1 MSYIKGKFKHIIF
14 ESESGYRVGLFKVN
28 ETDDE
33 DIPTNKQITYTGYF
47 MKTNENDTYILNG
60 KYIFHDRYGY
70 QFSADNYEKVV
81 PEGKEAIID
90 FLTSSFVKGC
100 GDATAKKIYKVFGD
114 DSLIKIKEN
123 KSNLELVDGINEKK
137 RDQIYN
143 SICKYFDNDILIVE
157 LKSMGFSVKETMNL
171 INKFGK
177 KIKDI
182 INKNIYDLIDE
193 VNFKKLDEIFL
204 SNNNIDDERRVK
216 ACIIETIKYL
226 TFSSGDI
233 YLYKE
238 EIISGL
244 KKLYGINVEIDSY
257 INYLFNIGR
266 IAIKKDKI
274 YLKEDYDD
282 EVFIAD
288 YLGKLDSLS
297 VRNINID
304 KYINKAEKELEI
316 KYNDEQKEAIKS
328 ALLNNISVITGG
340 PGTGK
345 TTIIKGIIKTYSLIY
360 KVSDNKVLEHVLL
373 LAPTGRA
380 SKRMSES
387 TGYGASTIHRFLK
400 WDKENNIFNIN
411 ELNSV
416 HYNLIIIDESS
427 MIDNHLMAS
436 LLRGLDIF
444 NTQIVLVGDEYQLP
458 SVGPGLVLNDIIN
471 TDIRHIRLDKIY
483 RQSSKSYIPTVAKN
497 IKDKVREIV
506 PNGDDFSFINCDNLN
521 IKNIIIKLLDK
532 MKDKN
537 IDINSVQV
545 LAPMYKGEN
554 GIDNLNILLQEYF
567 NPIVRDSDELRI
579 GPITYRVGD
588 KMLNLVN
595 DVDNNIFNGDI
606 GYICEIDA
614 KSKKNVLSIDYDGN
628 IVEYKR
634 EDLISV
640 THAYAITIH
649 KSQGSEFDYVIMPMS
664 LSYNRMLYNK
674 LLYTGV
680 SRAKKSLIIVGDR
693 DAYLKAISND
703 YSFKRKTTLNELIMN
718 KISKK

>member
-14 ESESGYRVGLFKVN
+14 ESESGYRVGLFKVT
-28 ETDDE
+28 ETNDE
-33 DIPTNKQITYTGYF
+33 DIPINKLITYTGYF
-47 MKTNENDTYILNG
+47 MKTNDNDTYLLNG

-70 QFSADNYEKVV
+70 QFSADNYEKIV
-81 PEGKEAIID
+81 PEGKEAIIE

-100 GDATAKKIYKVFGD
+100 GEATAKKIYKVFGN
-114 DSLIKIKEN
+114 DSLVKIKEN
-123 KSNLELVDGINEKK
+123 KSNLELVDGISEKK
-137 RDQIYN
+137 REQIYN
-143 SICKYFDNDILIVE
+143 SICKYFDNDALIVE
-157 LKSMGFSVKETMNL
+157 LKNMGFSVKETMNL

-204 SNNNIDDERRVK
+204 SNNNLDDERRVK

-233 YLYKE
+233 YLDRD
-238 EIISGL
+238 EINSGL
-244 KKLYGINVEIDSY
+244 KRLFGINIEIDSY
-257 INYLFNIGR
+257 INYLFNVGK

-288 YLGKLDSLS
+288 YLSKLYSLS

-316 KYNDEQKEAIKS
+316 KYNDEQKEAIKRS
-328 ALLNNISVITGG
+328 LVNNISVITGG

-360 KVSDNKVLEHVLL
+360 KVSDNKISEHVLL

-416 HYNLIIIDESS
+416 HYNLIIVDESS

-471 TDIRHIRLDKIY
+471 TDISHIRLNKIY
-483 RQSSKSYIPTVAKN
+483 RQSNKSYIPTVAKN
-497 IKDKVREIV
+497 IKDKVMEIV
-506 PNGDDFSFINCDNLN
+506 PSGDDFSFISCDNLS
-521 IKNIIIKLLDK
+521 IKSVIIKLLDK

-537 IDINSVQV
+537 ININNVQV

-567 NPIVRDSDELRI
+567 NPIVRDDEELKI

-606 GYICEIDA
+606 GYICDVDA
-614 KSKKNVLSIDYDGN
+614 KSKKNILSIDYDGN

-649 KSQGSEFDYVIMPMS
+649 KAQGSEFDYVIMPMS

-693 DAYLKAISND
+693 DAYLKAIGND
-703 YSFKRKTTLNELIMN
+703 YSFKRKTTLNELIMH
-718 KISKK
+718 KIKK

>member
-14 ESESGYRVGLFKVN
+14 ESESGYRVGLFKVT
-28 ETDDE
+28 ETNDE
-33 DIPTNKQITYTGYF
+33 DIPTNKLITYTGYF
-47 MKTNENDTYILNG
+47 MKTNDNDTYLLNG

-70 QFSADNYEKVV
+70 QFSADNYEKIV
-81 PEGKEAIID
+81 PEGKEAIIE

-100 GDATAKKIYKVFGD
+100 GEATAKKIYKVFGD
-114 DSLIKIKEN
+114 DSLVKIKEN
-123 KSNLELVDGINEKK
+123 KSNLELVDGISEKK
-137 RDQIYN
+137 REQIYN
-143 SICKYFDNDILIVE
+143 SICKYFDNDALIVE
-157 LKSMGFSVKETMNL
+157 LKNMGFSVKETMNL

-204 SNNNIDDERRVK
+204 SNNNLDDERRVK

-233 YLYKE
+233 YLDRD
-238 EIISGL
+238 EINSGL
-244 KKLYGINVEIDSY
+244 KRLYGINIEIDNY
-257 INYLFNIGR
+257 INYLFNVGK

-288 YLGKLDSLS
+288 YLSKLYSLS

-316 KYNDEQKEAIKS
+316 KYNDEQKEAIKR
-328 ALLNNISVITGG
+328 ALVNNISVITGG

-360 KVSDNKVLEHVLL
+360 KVSDNKISEHVLL

-416 HYNLIIIDESS
+416 HYNLIIVDESS

-471 TDIRHIRLDKIY
+471 TDISHIRLNKIY
-483 RQSSKSYIPTVAKN
+483 RQSNKSYIPTVAKN
-497 IKDKVREIV
+497 IKDKVMEIV
-506 PNGDDFSFINCDNLN
+506 PSGDDFSFISCDNLS
-521 IKNIIIKLLDK
+521 IKSVIIKLLDK

-537 IDINSVQV
+537 ININNVQV

-567 NPIVRDSDELRI
+567 NPIVKDDEELKI

-606 GYICEIDA
+606 GYICDVDA
-614 KSKKNVLSIDYDGN
+614 KSKKNILSIDYDGN
-628 IVEYKR
+628 IVDYKR

-649 KSQGSEFDYVIMPMS
+649 KAQGSEFDYVIMPMS

-693 DAYLKAISND
+693 DAYLKAIGND
-703 YSFKRKTTLNELIMN
+703 YSFKRKTTLNELIMH
-718 KISKK
+718 KIKK

>member
-14 ESESGYRVGLFKVN
+14 ESESGYRVGLFKVT
-28 ETDDE
+28 ETNDE
-33 DIPTNKQITYTGYF
+33 DIPTNKLITYTGYF
-47 MKTNENDTYILNG
+47 MKTNDNDTYLLNG

-70 QFSADNYEKVV
+70 QFSADNYEKIV
-81 PEGKEAIID
+81 PEGKEAIIE

-100 GDATAKKIYKVFGD
+100 GEATAKKIYKVFGD
-114 DSLIKIKEN
+114 DSLVKIKEN
-123 KSNLELVDGINEKK
+123 KSNLEFVDGISEKK
-137 RDQIYN
+137 REQIYN
-143 SICKYFDNDILIVE
+143 SICKYFDNDALIVE
-157 LKSMGFSVKETMNL
+157 LKNMGFSVKETMNL

-204 SNNNIDDERRVK
+204 SNNNLDDERRVK

-233 YLYKE
+233 YLDRD
-238 EIISGL
+238 EINSGL
-244 KKLYGINVEIDSY
+244 KRLYGINIEIDNY
-257 INYLFNIGR
+257 INYLFNVGK

-288 YLGKLDSLS
+288 YLSKLYSLS

-316 KYNDEQKEAIKS
+316 KYNDEQKEAIKR
-328 ALLNNISVITGG
+328 ALVNNISVITGG

-360 KVSDNKVLEHVLL
+360 KVSDNKISEHVLL

-416 HYNLIIIDESS
+416 HYNLIIVDESS

-436 LLRGLDIF
+436 LFRGLDIF

-471 TDIRHIRLDKIY
+471 TDISHIRLNKIY
-483 RQSSKSYIPTVAKN
+483 RQSNKSYIPTVAKN
-497 IKDKVREIV
+497 IKDKVMEIV
-506 PNGDDFSFINCDNLN
+506 PSGDDFSFISCDNLS
-521 IKNIIIKLLDK
+521 IKSVIIKLLDK

-537 IDINSVQV
+537 ININNVQV

-567 NPIVRDSDELRI
+567 NPIVKDDEELKI

-606 GYICEIDA
+606 GYICDVDV
-614 KSKKNVLSIDYDGN
+614 KSKKNILSIDYEGN
-628 IVEYKR
+628 IVDYKR

-649 KSQGSEFDYVIMPMS
+649 KAQGSEFDYVIMPMS

-693 DAYLKAISND
+693 DAYLKAIGND

-718 KISKK
+718 KIKK

>member
-33 DIPTNKQITYTGYF
+33 NIPTNKLITYTGYF
-47 MKTNENDTYILNG
+47 MKTNDNDNYVLNG

-70 QFSADNYEKVV
+70 QFSTDNYEKIV
-81 PEGKEAIID
+81 PEGKDAIID

-100 GDATAKKIYKVFGD
+100 GEVTAKKIYKVFGN
-114 DSLIKIKEN
+114 DSLYKIKEN
-123 KSNLELVDGINEKK
+123 KSNLELVEGINEKK
-137 RDQIYN
+137 REQIYN
-143 SICKYFDNDILIVE
+143 SVCKYFDNDALIVE
-157 LKSMGFSVKETMNL
+157 LKNMGFSVKETMNL

-182 INKNIYDLIDE
+182 INKNIYDLSDE
-193 VNFKKLDEIFL
+193 INFKKLDEIFL
-204 SNNNIDDERRVK
+204 SNNDMEDDRRVK
-216 ACIIETIKYL
+216 ACLIETMKYL
-226 TFSSGDI
+226 TFSTGDI

-238 EIISGL
+238 EICAGL
-244 KKLYGINVEIDSY
+244 KKLYGINVDIDSQ
-257 INYLFNIGR
+257 INYLFNISR
-266 IAIKKDKI
+266 VAIKEDKI

-282 EVFIAD
+282 EVYIAD
-288 YLGKLDSLS
+288 YLTKLFKLS
-297 VRNINID
+297 SRVSNID
-304 KYINKAEKELEI
+304 RYINKAEKVLDI
-316 KYNDEQKEAIKS
+316 KYNEEQKEAISKS
-328 ALLNNISVITGG
+328 LINNISVITGG

-360 KVSDNKVLEHVLL
+360 KVSENVVKDHVLL

-380 SKRMSES
+380 AKRMSES
-387 TGYGASTIHRFLK
+387 TGYQASTIHRFLK
-400 WDKENNIFNIN
+400 WDKENNVFNIN

-416 HYNLIIIDESS
+416 HYNLIIVDESS

-471 TDIRHIRLDKIY
+471 TNIPHIRLEKIY
-483 RQSSKSYIPTVAKN
+483 RQSDKSYIPTVAKN
-497 IKDKVREIV
+497 IKDKVMEIV
-506 PNGDDFSFINCDNLN
+506 PSGDDFSFISCDNLN
-521 IKNIIIKLLDK
+521 IKSIIIKLLDK
-532 MKDKN
+532 MQEKG
-537 IDINSVQV
+537 IDVRNVQV

-567 NPIVRDSDELRI
+567 NPVVNKKDELKV

-588 KMLNLVN
+588 KILNLVN

-606 GYICEIDA
+606 GYICSVNVN
-614 KSKKNVLSIDYDGN
+614 SKKDILSIDYDGN
-628 IVEYKR
+628 IVDYKR
-634 EDLISV
+634 EDLISIS
-640 THAYAITIH
+640 HAYAITIH
-649 KSQGSEFDYVIMPMS
+649 KSQGSEFDYIIMPIS

-680 SRAKKSLIIVGDR
+680 SRAKKSLILVGSK
-693 DAYLKAISND
+693 DAYLKAINND

-718 KISKK
+718 KV

>member
-14 ESESGYRVGLFKVN
+14 ESESGYRVGLFKVT
-28 ETDDE
+28 ETNDE
-33 DIPTNKQITYTGYF
+33 DIPINKLITYTGYF
-47 MKTNENDTYILNG
+47 MKTNDNDTYLLNG

-70 QFSADNYEKVV
+70 QFSADNYEKIV
-81 PEGKEAIID
+81 PEGKEAIIE

-100 GDATAKKIYKVFGD
+100 GEATAKKIYKVFGN
-114 DSLIKIKEN
+114 DSLVKIKEN
-123 KSNLELVDGINEKK
+123 KSNLELVDGISEKK
-137 RDQIYN
+137 REQIYN
-143 SICKYFDNDILIVE
+143 SICKYFDNDALIVE
-157 LKSMGFSVKETMNL
+157 LKNMGFSVKETMNL

-204 SNNNIDDERRVK
+204 SNNNLDDERRVK

-233 YLYKE
+233 YLDRD
-238 EIISGL
+238 EINSGL
-244 KKLYGINVEIDSY
+244 KRLFGINIEIDSY
-257 INYLFNIGR
+257 INYLFNVGK

-288 YLGKLDSLS
+288 YLSKLYSLS

-316 KYNDEQKEAIKS
+316 KYNDEQKEAIKR
-328 ALLNNISVITGG
+328 ALVNNISVITGG

-360 KVSDNKVLEHVLL
+360 KVSDNKISEHVLL

-416 HYNLIIIDESS
+416 HYNLIIVDESS

-471 TDIRHIRLDKIY
+471 TDISHIRLNKIY
-483 RQSSKSYIPTVAKN
+483 RQSNKSYIPTVAKN
-497 IKDKVREIV
+497 IKDKVMEIV
-506 PNGDDFSFINCDNLN
+506 PSGDDFSFISCDNLS
-521 IKNIIIKLLDK
+521 IKSVIIKLLDK

-537 IDINSVQV
+537 ININNVQV

-567 NPIVRDSDELRI
+567 NPIVRDDEELKI

-606 GYICEIDA
+606 GYICDVDV
-614 KSKKNVLSIDYDGN
+614 KSKKNILSIDYDGN
-628 IVEYKR
+628 IVDYKR

-649 KSQGSEFDYVIMPMS
+649 KAQGSEFDYVIMPMS

-693 DAYLKAISND
+693 DAYLKAIGND
-703 YSFKRKTTLNELIMN
+703 YSFKRKTTLNELIMH
-718 KISKK
+718 KIKK

>member
-28 ETDDE
+28 ETNDE
-33 DIPTNKQITYTGYF
+33 DIPTNKLITYTGYF
-47 MKTNENDTYILNG
+47 MKTNDNDTYLLNG

-70 QFSADNYEKVV
+70 QFSADNYEKIV
-81 PEGKEAIID
+81 PEGKEAIIE

-100 GDATAKKIYKVFGD
+100 GEATAKKIYKVFGD
-114 DSLIKIKEN
+114 DSLVKIKEN
-123 KSNLELVDGINEKK
+123 KSNLELVDGISEKK
-137 RDQIYN
+137 REQIYN
-143 SICKYFDNDILIVE
+143 SICKYFDNDALIVE
-157 LKSMGFSVKETMNL
+157 LKNMGFSVKETMNL

-204 SNNNIDDERRVK
+204 SNNNLDDERRVK

-226 TFSSGDI
+226 TFSFGDI
-233 YLYKE
+233 YLDKD
-238 EIISGL
+238 EINSGL
-244 KKLYGINVEIDSY
+244 KRLYGINIEIDNY
-257 INYLFNIGR
+257 INYLFNVGK

-288 YLGKLDSLS
+288 YLSKLYSLS

-316 KYNDEQKEAIKS
+316 KYNDEQKEAIKR
-328 ALLNNISVITGG
+328 ALVNNISVITGG

-360 KVSDNKVLEHVLL
+360 KVSDNKISEHVLL

-416 HYNLIIIDESS
+416 HYNLIIVDESS

-471 TDIRHIRLDKIY
+471 TDISHIRLNKIY
-483 RQSSKSYIPTVAKN
+483 RQSNKSYIPTVAKN
-497 IKDKVREIV
+497 IKDKVMEIV
-506 PNGDDFSFINCDNLN
+506 PSGDDFSFISCDNLS
-521 IKNIIIKLLDK
+521 IKSVIIKLLDK

-537 IDINSVQV
+537 ININNVQV

-567 NPIVRDSDELRI
+567 NPIVKDDEELKI

-606 GYICEIDA
+606 GYICDVDV
-614 KSKKNVLSIDYDGN
+614 KSKKNILSIDYDGN
-628 IVEYKR
+628 IVDYKR

-649 KSQGSEFDYVIMPMS
+649 KAQGSEFDYVIMPMS

-693 DAYLKAISND
+693 DAYLKAIGND
-703 YSFKRKTTLNELIMN
+703 YSFKRKTTLNELIMH
-718 KISKK
+718 KIKK

>member
-28 ETDDE
+28 ETNDE
-33 DIPTNKQITYTGYF
+33 DIPTNKLITYTGYF
-47 MKTNENDTYILNG
+47 MKTNDNDTYLLNG

-70 QFSADNYEKVV
+70 QFSADNYEKIV
-81 PEGKEAIID
+81 PEGKEAIIE

-100 GDATAKKIYKVFGD
+100 GEATAKKIYKVFGD
-114 DSLIKIKEN
+114 DSLVKIKEN
-123 KSNLELVDGINEKK
+123 KSNLELVDGISEKK
-137 RDQIYN
+137 REQIYN
-143 SICKYFDNDILIVE
+143 SICKYFDNDALIVE
-157 LKSMGFSVKETMNL
+157 LKNMGFSVKETMNL

-204 SNNNIDDERRVK
+204 TNNNLDDERRVK

-233 YLYKE
+233 YLDRD
-238 EIISGL
+238 EINSGL
-244 KKLYGINVEIDSY
+244 KRLYGINIEIDNY
-257 INYLFNIGR
+257 INYLFNVGK

-288 YLGKLDSLS
+288 YLSKLYSLS

-316 KYNDEQKEAIKS
+316 KYNDEQKEAIKR
-328 ALLNNISVITGG
+328 ALVSNISVITGG

-360 KVSDNKVLEHVLL
+360 KVSDNKISEHVLL

-416 HYNLIIIDESS
+416 HYNLIIVDESS

-444 NTQIVLVGDEYQLP
+444 NTQIILVGDEYQLP

-471 TDIRHIRLDKIY
+471 TDISHIRLNKIY
-483 RQSSKSYIPTVAKN
+483 RQSNKSYIPTVAKN
-497 IKDKVREIV
+497 IKDKVMEIV
-506 PNGDDFSFINCDNLN
+506 PSGDDFSFISCDNLS
-521 IKNIIIKLLDK
+521 IKSVIIKLLDK

-537 IDINSVQV
+537 INVNNVQV

-567 NPIVRDSDELRI
+567 NPIVRDDEELKI

-606 GYICEIDA
+606 GYICDVDV
-614 KSKKNVLSIDYDGN
+614 KSKKNILSIDYDGN
-628 IVEYKR
+628 IVDYKR

-649 KSQGSEFDYVIMPMS
+649 KAQGSEFDYVIMPMS

-693 DAYLKAISND
+693 DAYLKAIGND
-703 YSFKRKTTLNELIMN
+703 YSFKRKTTLNELIMH
-718 KISKK
+718 KIKK